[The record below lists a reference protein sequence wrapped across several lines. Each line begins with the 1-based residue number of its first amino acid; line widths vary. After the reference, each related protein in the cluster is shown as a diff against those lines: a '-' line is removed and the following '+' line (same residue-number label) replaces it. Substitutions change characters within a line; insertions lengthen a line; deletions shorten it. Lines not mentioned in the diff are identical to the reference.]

1 MMSKPMLAFF
11 VLLVTVL
18 VCIVLL
24 DDKSIPTRIRK
35 WQEPLG
41 ERSSKWIVVT
51 TVQHPTEDIKR
62 LSRIPGW
69 TLVVVGDTKTPKN
82 WSLEGVHYL
91 SVEYQQRLG
100 YRILDHLPYK
110 SYARKNIGYLYAI
123 QNGAEWIYDT
133 DDDNKP
139 YGIIKPEFD
148 FSEET
153 SGLRYGCQLQEER
166 RTGYYEGFSPEKLFN
181 PYSFYGNADMWPRGF
196 PVEYIQD
203 HKNGPGRCCLCHK
216 MRTAAVQQGLVHKD
230 PDVDALYRLLHADK
244 REGLD
249 RGFNKFAPPIT
260 LASGTYAPWNSQNT
274 LFHRRAFFTLLLPVT
289 VAFRVTDI
297 WRSYFAQKLL
307 HLVGENIA
315 FYPANA
321 IQIRNS
327 HNYLDDF
334 RSEE

>member
-1 MMSKPMLAFF
+1 
-11 VLLVTVL
+11 
-18 VCIVLL
+18 
-24 DDKSIPTRIRK
+24 
-35 WQEPLG
+35 
-41 ERSSKWIVVT
+41 
-51 TVQHPTEDIKR
+51 
-62 LSRIPGW
+62 
-69 TLVVVGDTKTPKN
+69 
-82 WSLEGVHYL
+82 
-91 SVEYQQRLG
+91 
-100 YRILDHLPYK
+100 
-110 SYARKNIGYLYAI
+110 
-123 QNGAEWIYDT
+123 
-133 DDDNKP
+133 
-139 YGIIKPEFD
+139 
-148 FSEET
+148 
-153 SGLRYGCQLQEER
+153 
-166 RTGYYEGFSPEKLFN
+166 
-181 PYSFYGNADMWPRGF
+181 MWPRGF

-230 PDVDALYRLLHADK
+230 PDVDALYRYVIICCKNSTTAQHAHASFRLLHADK

-260 LASGTYAPWNSQNT
+260 LASGSSHFQSFSANIRGIALYCFLLGTYAPWNSQNT